1 MIDILALVLFPALMA
16 YSAWSDLFTMTIA
29 NWISALLVLSFVA
42 LAMVS
47 GLPFHAI
54 LFDHLACGVAV
65 LVLTFSLFAFGWI
78 GGGDAK
84 LAAATAVWIGWT
96 LLSDYGLVASLL
108 GAALTVGLLRFRKLD
123 LPKRMSAQAWI
134 ARLHDRATGVPYGVA
149 LASAGLL
156 IYPETALWHAVVGV

>member
-29 NWISALLVLSFVA
+29 NWISALLVLAFVA
-42 LAMVS
+42 MAAAS
-47 GLPFHAI
+47 GLSFHTI
-54 LFDHLACGVAV
+54 LVDHLACGVAV

-84 LAAATAVWIGWT
+84 LAAATAVWSGWT
-96 LLSDYGLVASLL
+96 LLSDYGLIASVL
-108 GAALTVGLLRFRKLD
+108 GAALTIGLLRFRKID
-123 LPKRMSAQAWI
+123 LPERLGAQAWI
-134 ARLHDRATGVPYGVA
+134 ARLHNRATGVPYGVA

-156 IYPETALWHAVVGV
+156 IYPETPLWHAVVGV